1 MGLRRGVRF
10 IVVFLLLAVAASA
23 AAVTGLYFLVS
34 RPPAVASDSVL
45 VLRVPAGLTEHRQNP
60 LLTPLVGAAP
70 TVRSVVDS
78 LRKAKVDDRIKGVVL
93 KPQGPQAY
101 WGKVQ
106 EIRDAVL
113 DFRESGKP
121 IAAFLEFGGTQE
133 YFLASAAD
141 RIYLMPGGTLD
152 VVGLA
157 NYVSF
162 VRPALD
168 KIDAYPDMLAAGEY
182 KTAANFYTETTM
194 TAAHREM
201 AESLNRD
208 LYEQVIEGIAEARG
222 LTRDDVRRRV
232 DEGPFLPDDALA
244 AGLIDGLVY
253 ADELQHEELFEAGDW
268 REISDRDYRQV
279 GLESVGLNRGERIA
293 LIYAV
298 GGINS
303 GSSGVDMLG
312 REVLGSDTLTSAI
325 RAARDD
331 ESVRAVVLR
340 IDSPGGSAIA
350 SDAVWREVGLV
361 RESGKPIVASM
372 SDLGGSGGY
381 YIAMAADAIVAQP
394 ATLTGSI
401 GVMAGKI
408 ATGGAYE
415 KLGVMLEPVSQ
426 GRFAEIW
433 SPVTRFSEAER
444 AKMQAYVD
452 AVYEDFV
459 EKAAAGRQTT
469 RDDIHAV
476 AQGRV
481 WTGRQAAERGLVD
494 ELGGL
499 SRALALAKE
508 RAGIDAD
515 DEVRLV
521 VYPRPKSFFELLDE
535 GFPMAGV
542 LGTLGWLPPS
552 EAAVAARAA
561 APVTLFRP
569 GEPLAVMPGAFAP

>member
-10 IVVFLLLAVAASA
+10 IVVFLLLAVVVSTAGVA
-23 AAVTGLYFLVS
+23 GLYFLVS

-45 VLRVPAGLTEHRQNP
+45 VLRVPGGLTENRQNP
-60 LLTPLVGAAP
+60 LLTPLVGAGP

-93 KPQGPQAY
+93 KPQGPQLY

-141 RIYLMPGGTLD
+141 KVYLMPGGTLS
-152 VVGLA
+152 VVGVA
-157 NYVSF
+157 NYETF

-168 KIDAYPDMLAAGEY
+168 KIGAYPDMLASGEY
-182 KTAANFYTETTM
+182 KTSANFYTETTM
-194 TAAHREM
+194 TPAHREM

-208 LYEQVIEGIAEARG
+208 LYDQVIEGIAEARG
-222 LTRDDVRRRV
+222 LTSDEVRRRV
-232 DEGPFLPDDALA
+232 DDGLLLPADALA
-244 AGLIDGLVY
+244 AGLVDGLVY
-253 ADELQHEELFEAGDW
+253 ADELKHQEPFEAGDW
-268 REISDRDYRQV
+268 QEISDRDYRQV
-279 GLESVGLNRGERIA
+279 GLEALGLNRGERIA

-298 GGINS
+298 GEINS
-303 GSSGVDMLG
+303 GSSGVG
-312 REVLGSDTLTSAI
+312 TFGGEVLGSDTLTTAI

-350 SDAVWREVGLV
+350 SDAIWREVGLV

-381 YIAMAADAIVAQP
+381 YIAVAADAIVAQP

-401 GVMAGKI
+401 GVVTGKL

-415 KLGVMLEPVSQ
+415 KLGVVLEPVSQ
-426 GRFAEIW
+426 GRFAEIY

-452 AVYEDFV
+452 AVYEDFLGKV
-459 EKAAAGRQTT
+459 AEGRQTT
-469 RDDIHAV
+469 RDEMHAV

-499 SRALALAKE
+499 SRAIALAKE

-515 DEVRLV
+515 DDVRLV

-535 GFPMAGV
+535 GFPMTGV
-542 LGTLGWLPPS
+542 LGTPGWLSPA

-561 APVTLFRP
+561 APARRFRP
-569 GEPLAVMPGAFAP
+569 GEPLAVMPGALVP